1 MKTFSNFCAEA
12 YDAAVMSGSQI
23 RRMGGDGTR
32 VGTLRKKSKPETVR
46 TSQKK
51 DAEGNRIPTDY
62 KDRTDISTQRQAS
75 TRVQQPTQ
83 ERGSADVKAKAAA
96 AVKKEREEAAKK
108 RAAERSGGEKP
119 KAKPKD
125 LSQQASKILA
135 KTKPAEVDKRPADQ
149 PKRAVKGIDRKE
161 RSQITRKGQQ
171 KLEKLVRQSEAE
183 KQGKKPED
191 VVLKNVFRTW

>member
-46 TSQKK
+46 TSQKR

-62 KDRTDISTQRQAS
+62 KDRKDISTQKQAS

-108 RAAERSGGEKP
+108 RAAERSSGQ
-119 KAKPKD
+119 KPKD

-161 RSQITRKGQQ
+161 RSQITRKGQK
-171 KLEKLVRQSEAE
+171 KLENLVRQSEAE